1 MYEKV
6 CEGMGRYGKVF
17 VMYEKLWE
25 VMGKY
30 GNV

>member
-6 CEGMGRYGKVF
+6 WEGMGKYGKVF

-30 GNV
+30 GNL